1 MKLKSALFALCAG
14 LILALPALAQGMKM
28 DQHDRS
34 NMMMQDLGP
43 SDTKYDLRFL
53 NAMIMH
59 HEGALVMANDALKKS
74 KRPEIQAL
82 AKDIIAAQQK
92 EIAQMKLW
100 RKTWYQQ

>member
-1 MKLKSALFALCAG
+1 MKLESALFTLCAG
-14 LILALPALAQGMKM
+14 LTLSLPALAQGMTM
-28 DQHDRS
+28 DHHNTS

-43 SDTKYDLRFL
+43 SDAKYDLRFL

-59 HEGALVMANDALKKS
+59 HEGALVMADDALKKS
-74 KRPEIQAL
+74 KRPEIQKL

-100 RKTWYQQ
+100 RKTWYKQ